1 MKITMV
7 KALSKMAKSQ
17 KSQTGKEVWS
27 SKKNTT
33 KLKEGR
39 REGGK
44 REETM
49 KEG

>member
-1 MKITMV
+1 M
-7 KALSKMAKSQ
+7 S

-39 REGGK
+39 RGGEK
-44 REETM
+44 REVETM